1 MAATQLQGLNIMVYV
16 DGTALGGQKN
26 CTLSMEADTIDVSNK
41 NDFGWSSFI
50 AGAKSW
56 TVSCDG
62 QFLVEE
68 KKGTGDE
75 TVIEQ
80 ESSQSAL
87 MNAFLGNKVVEVEM
101 KNADGSIA
109 YEGQAVITSLELEAA
124 FDDVFAYSVELQ
136 GKGALTIPEKT
147 TEQN

>member
-16 DGTALGGQKN
+16 DKTPLGGQKN

-41 NDFGWSSFI
+41 NDFGWASFI
-50 AGAKSW
+50 SGAKSW

-62 QFLVEE
+62 QFLVTEE
-68 KKGTGDE
+68 KGEGDE
-75 TVIEQ
+75 TVITQ

-101 KNADGSIA
+101 KNEDGSIA

-136 GKGALTIPEKT
+136 GKGALTIPEKQK
-147 TEQN
+147 QN